1 MADAA
6 VSKTVG
12 LITRVGS
19 NPTFGTSQRQLSRE
33 MYNVGAW
40 LRLVERRVRVAE
52 VGGSNPLAPTSLYK
66 ERPCLYRTGAL
77 LLSV

>member
-19 NPTFGTSQRQLSRE
+19 TPTPGIAHVAQSVEHILGKNEVISSILIMGLVNEKRR
-33 MYNVGAW
+33 A
-40 LRLVERRVRVAE
+40 LRSPFSFEIFF
-52 VGGSNPLAPTSLYK
+52 
-66 ERPCLYRTGAL
+66 
-77 LLSV
+77 